1 MARTSDRVVAW
12 QNKRLR
18 RLLAHAYENVEYYR
32 RLFDRSGIKPG
43 DIRSVADL
51 SAIPVTSR
59 EDIRD
64 SAVED
69 VVARCVD
76 PRRLLTWN
84 TSGSSGMPLDI
95 RRTWWEERTLNVR
108 RFRAYREMG
117 LRARDRIASVC
128 RPQPTGANDHQWLH
142 RTLQSL
148 GVYRRVPVS
157 CFDACGEIVR
167 KLADAKPDV
176 VFGSPGVLSL
186 VARNIDPKSRLQV
199 QPRFIGA
206 GGEVLTPSM
215 REQIGQGF
223 GARVFDTYA
232 SYEFSLMA
240 WECPATGRMHVCD
253 DSVIVEVIKDG
264 RPAAPG
270 ERGEVVATA
279 LHSFAMPF
287 MRYRLGDIVTKGEV
301 GCPCGAPYS
310 TIREIQ
316 GRIIDHF
323 VLPGGRVVNPYAVTG
338 PLKRTAP
345 WIKQF
350 QLTQESEDRFIF
362 RIVAATRPSGQDLAS
377 LSACAKTIVGPD
389 VRFETRV
396 VPDIPLEPSGKF
408 RAWRSFV
415 SNPRGDLERKSS
427 AFD

>member
-1 MARTSDRVVAW
+1 MARTSDQIAAL
-12 QNKRLR
+12 QGKRLR
-18 RLLAHAYENVEYYR
+18 RLVSHAYENVAYYR
-32 RLFDRSGIKPG
+32 RLFDRHGVEPSNVT
-43 DIRSVADL
+43 SVSDL

-69 VVARCVD
+69 VVARRVD

-108 RFRAYREMG
+108 RFRAYREIG

-128 RPQPTGANDHQWLH
+128 RPQPIGANDHQWLH

-148 GVYRRVPVS
+148 GVYRSVPVS
-157 CFDACGEIVR
+157 CFDACVEIVQ
-167 KLADAKPDV
+167 KLADAEPDV
-176 VFGSPGVLSL
+176 VFGSPGVLAL
-186 VARNIDPKSRLQV
+186 VARNIDPKSRFHVL
-199 QPRFIGA
+199 PRFVVV

-215 REQIGQGF
+215 REQIGAGF

-264 RPAAPG
+264 RPAAAG

-279 LHSFAMPF
+279 LHSLAMPF
-287 MRYRLGDIVTKGEV
+287 IRYRLGDIVTKGEV

-350 QLTQESEDRFIF
+350 QLTQESEERFIF
-362 RIVAATRPSGQDLAS
+362 RIVPVTRPSRQDLAS
-377 LSACAKTIVGPD
+377 LSACAKTIVGPE

-415 SNPRGDLERKSS
+415 SNPHGDPEGKSS